1 MADFTELAH
10 LAQASKIHNIEDHPM
25 IEKSA
30 QQIINQANELHRRI
44 LDTSSA
50 CEIRASQ
57 LLSRQDIDLEK
68 LQQKLDLINT
78 KKTFETLDPIADTDV
93 QSFLRNEK
101 QNAILSVIEE
111 VQKNV
116 SIANCFVG

>member
-10 LAQASKIHNIEDHPM
+10 LAQASLNEIQNIEDHPM

-30 QQIINQANELHRRI
+30 QQIINQAEELHRRMFDI
-44 LDTSSA
+44 STSS
-50 CEIRASQ
+50 ETKASQ
-57 LLSRQDIDLEK
+57 LLSRQGIDLEK

-78 KKTFETLDPIADTDV
+78 KKTFETLEPIADTDV

-101 QNAILSVIEE
+101 QNAILSVIDE

-116 SIANCFVG
+116 G